1 MVSNA
6 LRNITIDVYKMALSK
21 IRHSAILTLQFALII
36 NIRKKNK
43 QKNNIITISHN
54 NFTIEKFELSK

>member
-36 NIRKKNK
+36 NIRKKK
-43 QKNNIITISHN
+43 QTKKQYYYN
-54 NFTIEKFELSK
+54 